1 MLSSLRQSDATE
13 LVDAYLS
20 AGLLQQDEVNLHRPT
35 VRLSTDVQN
44 GKVSR
49 MTVLG
54 RLRLSPALIKRL
66 SEVSRCTQPA
76 PQAASPVTPVTAR
89 DNVDTKPPTS
99 ASVAASAGSGTRDK
113 PPASGLA
120 AGAERSRTS
129 DPSSGTSSGRVPT
142 VQATIVDP
150 SRPLLVDE
158 TATSPVSASTDD
170 WYWTW
175 QLLVDGYAWSEV
187 MSIRR
192 KSDLEVAT
200 DLQQALRQNKTVQR
214 AWLSASVATAGASG
228 NDLDTHPTVG
238 QQRLLRELQRRSAAG
253 V

>member
-1 MLSSLRQSDATE
+1 MRIGEIHSLKQFGQVIANDRQ
-13 LVDAYLS
+13 
-20 AGLLQQDEVNLHRPT
+20 
-35 VRLSTDVQN
+35 
-44 GKVSR
+44 
-49 MTVLG
+49 
-54 RLRLSPALIKRL
+54 IK
-66 SEVSRCTQPA
+66 
-76 PQAASPVTPVTAR
+76 
-89 DNVDTKPPTS
+89 
-99 ASVAASAGSGTRDK
+99 ASARK
-113 PPASGLA
+113 V
-120 AGAERSRTS
+120 GATP
-129 DPSSGTSSGRVPT
+129 DRV
-142 VQATIVDP
+142 ATYRCRLIDP

-158 TATSPVSASTDD
+158 PATSPASASTDD

-214 AWLSASVATAGASG
+214 AWLAASAASG